1 MTLADIQA
9 VAPRLVE
16 RCIVETGPFYER
28 GSRGECLR
36 GGYFTVSGAEF
47 HWYEEGGVAP
57 SCCMSR
63 DTALHAARDS
73 LRTIHAE
80 AA

>member
-9 VAPRLVE
+9 VAPRQIE
-16 RCIVETGPFYER
+16 RGIIETGPFYER
-28 GSRGECLR
+28 RSR
-36 GGYFTVSGAEF
+36 GGYFTVSGSEF
-47 HWYEEGGVAP
+47 HWYEQDGAAP

-63 DTALHAARDS
+63 DDALRAARES
-73 LRTIHAE
+73 RRTIHAE

>member
-9 VAPRLVE
+9 AAPRQIE
-16 RCIVETGPFYER
+16 RGITEAGPFYER

-36 GGYFTVSGAEF
+36 GGYFTVNGSEF
-47 HWYEEGGVAP
+47 HWYEESGAAP
-57 SCCMSR
+57 ACCMSR
-63 DTALHAARDS
+63 DDALRAARES
-73 LRTIHAE
+73 RRTIYAE

>member
-9 VAPRLVE
+9 AAPRQIE
-16 RCIVETGPFYER
+16 RGIVETGPYHER
-28 GSRGECLR
+28 RSR
-36 GGYFTVSGAEF
+36 GGYFTVSGSQF
-47 HWYEEGGVAP
+47 HWYEEGGSAP

-63 DTALHAARDS
+63 DEALRAARES
-73 LRTIHAE
+73 RRTIHAE